1 MSMPAELDLLTDLPG
16 LSAPAAPRQ
25 PRPDRE
31 RRLQALE
38 RPQTRRRPRMLYGI
52 IAVAGAVLIG
62 AAQIGLSILT
72 TQSSYQLADLTSQQ
86 RTLDYQKQML
96 TDSIAG
102 LSSPQY
108 LAANASALGMVTGQA
123 PTYLRLSDAA
133 IIGTAAGTGGASS
146 VNALSQAAVANALVA
161 GVPLVADPSA
171 SLAGGKSAAD
181 EAIAASADT
190 STPPAIADGLPTPAT
205 H

>member
-1 MSMPAELDLLTDLPG
+1 
-16 LSAPAAPRQ
+16 
-25 PRPDRE
+25 
-31 RRLQALE
+31 
-38 RPQTRRRPRMLYGI
+38 MLYGVV
-52 IAVAGAVLIG
+52 AVAGAVLIG
-62 AAQIGLSILT
+62 AAQMGLSILT
-72 TQSSYQLADLTSQQ
+72 TQASYQLSELTSQQ

-133 IIGTAAGTGGASS
+133 IIGTAAGTGGTSAI
-146 VNALSQAAVANALVA
+146 NALNQAAVPNALIA
-161 GVPLVADPSA
+161 GVPLAADPSA
-171 SLAGGKSAAD
+171 SLGGGKSAAD
-181 EAIAASADT
+181 EAIAAAADT
-190 STPPAIADGLPTPAT
+190 STPPAITDGLPTPAT